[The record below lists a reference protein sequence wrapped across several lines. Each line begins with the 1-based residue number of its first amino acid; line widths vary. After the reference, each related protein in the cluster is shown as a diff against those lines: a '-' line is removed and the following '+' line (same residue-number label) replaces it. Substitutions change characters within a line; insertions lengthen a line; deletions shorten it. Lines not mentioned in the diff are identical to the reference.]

1 MCFFY
6 NQVGNRS
13 GACPWCAGR
22 LFGWETFWVGDSD
35 GDLRH
40 WAWFPGI
47 CHSLS
52 RANWNWDKFFVRI
65 VPVEKPIK
73 FISPKMTS
81 KPSKE
86 RMFHLARYIFTNTI
100 VHMQKGSHG
109 VNISRLNQLD
119 RLLYAWNF
127 NFDIISGNCQERFVY
142 FCVSHK
148 SKAVLK
154 FMWQNQHLL

>member
-13 GACPWCAGR
+13 EACPWQAGT
-22 LFGWETFWVGDSD
+22 LFGRKTFWVGDSV
-35 GDLRH
+35 GTE
-40 WAWFPGI
+40 PGFLE
-47 CHSLS
+47 SVTP
-52 RANWNWDKFFVRI
+52 RPEANWNWDKFFVRI

-100 VHMQKGSHG
+100 AHMQKGSHG
-109 VNISRLNQLD
+109 VNRYILTQLTGETLV
-119 RLLYAWNF
+119 R
-127 NFDIISGNCQERFVY
+127 
-142 FCVSHK
+142 
-148 SKAVLK
+148 LK
-154 FMWQNQHLL
+154 F

>member
-13 GACPWCAGR
+13 GACPWWAGR
-22 LFGWETFWVGDSD
+22 LFGRKTFWVGDSV
-35 GDLRH
+35 GTE
-40 WAWFPGI
+40 PGFLE
-47 CHSLS
+47 SVTP
-52 RANWNWDKFFVRI
+52 RPEANWNWDKFFVRI

-109 VNISRLNQLD
+109 VEI
-119 RLLYAWNF
+119 F
-127 NFDIISGNCQERFVY
+127 
-142 FCVSHK
+142 
-148 SKAVLK
+148 
-154 FMWQNQHLL
+154 